1 MNIRQIEQALGMGIT
16 AAASLLGIDACQG
29 SNPAFEFEDEW
40 IGYAFF
46 REQGFALSFC
56 DGAFYRDDE
65 TNLGDEKI
73 LTTVLFYND
82 EDRYHHKNYPGDL
95 PQGVAFSYDHAA
107 MMAKF
112 GPPRWQF
119 IEQGDKEIFSNRT
132 SGLSSKSSP

>member
-1 MNIRQIEQALGMGIT
+1 MGIT

-119 IEQGDKEIFSNRT
+119 IEQGHIVLKQC
-132 SGLSSKSSP
+132 